1 MTLVETL
8 NPNKLTP
15 VSVKPY
21 FDGNVSNLGLEKYGL
36 TLYDGV
42 YHEEQLACIEMNGIT
57 RYLTGLNEFAPE
69 IKKLDPEVREARIR
83 EIRSAV
89 VELERE
95 LAANILDPEDKE
107 FWNKV
112 ELLQPNNKAFWN
124 KIAIRCGN
132 DPLFLD
138 PADPFDRIKLHAI
151 NAGGFSIVAK
161 SLDDARSRAVP
172 PKFYLDKAE
181 ETIITKTEGKKLRNK
196 ALSEMQKLYDKN
208 SSKLFY
214 VAKVVDAASQ
224 IYKKN
229 TPNDVIYDAMD
240 RFINGEGVETNKT
253 RAANQFLDAAK
264 LDMETLK
271 IRSIVKDATFYK
283 FIITKGDGYIYHT
296 ELNALLG
303 RNVSDIVE
311 FLKNPLH
318 EDILLDLTKKVE
330 RNWNM

>member
-8 NPNKLTP
+8 DPKKLTP
-15 VSVKPY
+15 VSVRPY
-21 FDGNVSNLGLEKYGL
+21 FDGGISNLGLEKYGL

-42 YHEEQLACIEMNGIT
+42 YHEEQLACVEINGVT

-89 VELERE
+89 AELERE
-95 LAANILDPEDKE
+95 LAANIIDPEDKD

-112 ELLQPNNKAFWN
+112 ELLQPNNKTFWN

-132 DPLFLD
+132 DPVFLD
-138 PADPFDRIKLHAI
+138 PSDPFDRIKLYAI

-161 SLDDARSRAVP
+161 SLDDARARAVP
-172 PKFYLDKAE
+172 PKFYLDRVE
-181 ETIITKTEGKKLRNK
+181 ETMVTKTEGKKLRNK
-196 ALSEMQKLYDKN
+196 ALSELQKLYDKN

-224 IYKKN
+224 VYKKN
-229 TPNDVIYDAMD
+229 TPNDVIYDSMD

-271 IRSIVKDATFYK
+271 IRSIVKDSTFYK
-283 FIITKGDGYIYHT
+283 FIVTKGDGYIYHT